1 MTCCHNNYNP
11 CTCTGNGIDFEIGEY
26 VPMVISDIP
35 TYDGA
40 LTVNPNTTVQ
50 TLQTAGHAMGGNVV
64 VNPIPFVE
72 VPNDT
77 GIGAVIGGV

>member
-1 MTCCHNNYNP
+1 
-11 CTCTGNGIDFEIGEY
+11 
-26 VPMVISDIP
+26 MVISDIP

-40 LTVNPNTTVQ
+40 FTVNPNTTVQ
-50 TLQTAGHAMGGNVV
+50 TLQTAGHALGGNVV